1 MIITKRTMGVSSCVG
16 FGGAQVAPKWRP
28 SGPKWRQRGTKWRPS
43 GAQGAP
49 KGRQVAPKG
58 RPRGAYVA
66 PKWSPRGAKWRPSG
80 TQVAT
85 PECPETQVFLPT
97 PTTGRPTPKG
107 GPGSLTPHTNPV

>member
-1 MIITKRTMGVSSCVG
+1 MGVSSFVG
-16 FGGAQVAPKWRP
+16 FGGAEVAPKWPQVAPK
-28 SGPKWRQRGTKWRPS
+28 GHQV
-43 GAQGAP
+43 AP

-66 PKWSPRGAKWRPSG
+66 PKWSPSGA
-80 TQVAT
+80 QVPT

-107 GPGSLTPHTNPV
+107 GPGSLTPQPNLNRLGDKFGTPKLEVPPSNISTG